1 MAGSAALMAQP
12 GVGAVGTPLPQTV
25 QDHSQGGPFIRY
37 ARDSQRPGYTRS
49 GDAFGAT
56 ITNPL
61 SSAPGYLKGL
71 YVTVTASGGTGTA
84 AIASADAPYNV
95 LQFVQLKDPWGTPI
109 VNVDGWS
116 LAQVI
121 NPYSGQCG
129 LLAAMNPAS
138 LPSFTALST
147 AGNFQFKVYIPL
159 EATKGYGCMSIG
171 NSSVMPTLF
180 IQYAPAATVYATL
193 PTGVPTLAIT
203 VDEDYYDVDPTYP
216 VEPPGN
222 GTSLQWSIA
231 TGNQSIGSG
240 SSTRVQLPHT
250 GGYLT
255 LLGLILRDSTGARID
270 GYNTAGRLRV
280 YLDGVPQ
287 YDMTWF
293 EWLDLIFIK
302 AGGGMAR
309 PTGVVPVQFK
319 TSLSQLNLGLLD
331 TLEQSLQ
338 TTPGTQIEVEMTPW
352 GTIANSPAQ
361 LNVVYGQIVPAGRI
375 QQGLIEA

>member
-1 MAGSAALMAQP
+1 MPSGAALMAQP
-12 GVGAVGTPLPQTV
+12 GIGAVGTPLPQTV

-37 ARDSQRPGYTRS
+37 ARDAQRPGYSRS
-49 GDAFGAT
+49 GDTFGAT

-71 YVTVTASGGTGTA
+71 FITVQASGGTGTVAVA
-84 AIASADAPYNV
+84 AADAPWNV
-95 LQFVQLKDPWGTPI
+95 IQFLQFKDPWGTPVI
-109 VNVDGWS
+109 NLPGYE
-116 LAQVI
+116 LAQVV

-129 LLAAMNPAS
+129 LLGAMNPAA
-138 LPSFTALST
+138 LPSFSAMST
-147 AGNFQFKVYIPL
+147 AGNFTFKIYIPI
-159 EATKGYGCMSIG
+159 EATKGYGVMSIG

-180 IQYAPAATVYATL
+180 INYAPSSIVYTTL
-193 PTGVPTLAIT
+193 PTTVPTLSIT

-231 TGNQSIGSG
+231 TGNQGIGSG

-255 LLGLILRDSTGARID
+255 LLGLVLRDSTGARID
-270 GYNTAGRLRV
+270 GYNTTGRLRV
-280 YLDGVPQ
+280 YLDGIPQ
-287 YDMTWF
+287 YDMTWL
-293 EWLDLIFIK
+293 EWIDLIFIK

-309 PTGVVPVQFK
+309 PTGVVPIQFK
-319 TSLSQLNLGLLD
+319 SSLSQLNLGMLD
-331 TLEQSLQ
+331 TLEQAMQS
-338 TTPGTQIEVEMTPW
+338 TPGTQIEVEMTPW
-352 GTIANSPAQ
+352 GTIANAPAQ